1 MLSRHLYAPI
11 SFVNSRIEQKPN
23 WFVAVMEAALIV
35 SFSSTGVWS
44 VDTVLWVDAAGVEG
58 WVSS

>member
-1 MLSRHLYAPI
+1 
-11 SFVNSRIEQKPN
+11 VNSRIEQKPN